1 MDAIKVQPPPAA
13 DISQYTWRT
22 DQVNDSFRKV
32 VMNLHEIN
40 TTHFKQISFDP
51 KVNKQT
57 NSVTVGSLS
66 IKTSL
71 DVRIFC

>member
-22 DQVNDSFRKV
+22 DQFNESFRKI

-40 TTHFKQISFDP
+40 TTHFKQLSFDS
-51 KVNKQT
+51 KVYQQT
-57 NSVTVGSLS
+57 NFDIVGSLS